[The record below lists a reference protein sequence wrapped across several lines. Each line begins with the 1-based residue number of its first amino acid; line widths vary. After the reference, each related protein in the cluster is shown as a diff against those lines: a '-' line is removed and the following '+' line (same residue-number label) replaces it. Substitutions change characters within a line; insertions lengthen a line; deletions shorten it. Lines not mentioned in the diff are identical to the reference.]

1 MKRVEAN
8 DAGAIYML
16 GNSYHHGLNG
26 FQQDQTKAI
35 ELYNRAADLGSS
47 EAHNF
52 LGNIYRG
59 GGDVKK
65 AKFHYEAA
73 AMAGN
78 EMARLALGTMEY
90 NDGNMER
97 AVKHLMISASAGCYV
112 SMQRLKICFEKGL
125 VSSESINS
133 ALIAYNNACAEM
145 RSKARNA
152 CIRIMML

>member
-8 DAGAIYML
+8 DAGAIGML

-78 EMARLALGTMEY
+78 EMARFSIGSLEA
-90 NDGNMER
+90 NSGNMDR
-97 AVKHLMISASAGCYV
+97 AVKHWNIAAPAGNFFAMHQLITGYGFGHIS
-112 SMQRLKICFEKGL
+112 R
-125 VSSESINS
+125 ESIDS
-133 ALIAYNNACAEM
+133 T
-145 RSKARNA
+145 
-152 CIRIMML
+152 